1 MTDLFPAFR
10 GTEKGQR
17 VLLKLA
23 VSQVTI
29 DQNNQ
34 YATI

>member
-10 GTEKGQR
+10 GTEKGQS
-17 VLLKLA
+17 VLLKM

-29 DQNNQ
+29 VQNSQ
-34 YATI
+34 YATV